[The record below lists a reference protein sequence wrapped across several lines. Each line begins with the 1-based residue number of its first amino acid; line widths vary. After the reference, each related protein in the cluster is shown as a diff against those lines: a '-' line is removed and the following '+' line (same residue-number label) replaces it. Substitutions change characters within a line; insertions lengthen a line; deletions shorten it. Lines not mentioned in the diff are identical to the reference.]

1 MSMSSERSIWM
12 YGIALCRPRQFHVAM
27 ETVDGLTTCD
37 CGGCECRVEGGPGDL
52 LLQTLTKWE
61 ILLEESRALCKH
73 SLRILTFKVLTLILT
88 TDRAGHPISSLM
100 MSVSNEGFPW
110 GKMMQI

>member
-1 MSMSSERSIWM
+1 
-12 YGIALCRPRQFHVAM
+12 M

-61 ILLEESRALCKH
+61 LLLEESRALCKH

-100 MSVSNEGFPW
+100 MSVYNEGFSR